1 MATAPSRL
9 RTVAGNPCLGSVPDS
24 WGVRF
29 PKDEHQVPYTR
40 SLDEL
45 AQVTAEDLSFGKAV
59 RRGVRVSPPAGVPN
73 PADAVAELAGVDA
86 ELFAMVEQDLYP
98 FAPGCRCPSRS
109 PPANT

>member
-45 AQVTAEDLSFGKAV
+45 AQVAAEDLSFGKAV
-59 RRGVRVSPPAGVPN
+59 RRGVCVSPPAGVPN
-73 PADAVAELAGVDA
+73 PADVVAELAGLDA
-86 ELFAMVEQDLYP
+86 ELFVDRRAGPVPVRPRGAAAHRGQHP
-98 FAPGCRCPSRS
+98 
-109 PPANT
+109 